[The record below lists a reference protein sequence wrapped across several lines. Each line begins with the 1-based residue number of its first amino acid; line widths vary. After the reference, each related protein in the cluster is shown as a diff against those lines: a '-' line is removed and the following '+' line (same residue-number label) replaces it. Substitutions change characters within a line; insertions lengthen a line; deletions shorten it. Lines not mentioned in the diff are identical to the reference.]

1 MKRAGYALLEVA
13 LAIIYINITS
23 SPLEEDFEEDT
34 ADSDAAA

>member
-1 MKRAGYALLEVA
+1 MRGSTCNNLYN
-13 LAIIYINITS
+13 NITS